1 MTPVNDRD
9 ELLSMLQESR
19 NELASAIQGLPDDKL
34 TVPLA
39 GDWSVKDFMGH
50 IAAWDEF
57 TVGDLRRIARGR
69 LPCLAAFREAEV
81 DNWNA
86 FLIRPRKL
94 FPLPQIQAEFEEARA
109 EMMAALKDL
118 PEGLLAQGQM
128 ARTIFVIMANHEKD
142 HARQGR
148 EWRAAERGWKH
159 S

>member
-1 MTPVNDRD
+1 VSDRD

-19 NELASAIQGLPDDKL
+19 NELSSAIQGLPDDKL

-39 GDWSVKDFMGH
+39 GDWSAKDFMGH
-50 IAAWDEF
+50 ITAWDEF
-57 TVGDLRRIARGR
+57 TVSDLRRIARGR

-94 FPLPQIQAEFEEARA
+94 FPLPQVRAEFEEARA
-109 EMMAALKDL
+109 EMVAALKDL

-128 ARTIFVIMANHEKD
+128 VRNIFAIMTNHEKD
-142 HARQGR
+142 HARQVR
-148 EWRAAERGWKH
+148 EWRQAEGL
-159 S
+159 

>member
-1 MTPVNDRD
+1 MSDRD

-19 NELASAIQGLPDDKL
+19 TELASAIKGLPEDKM

-39 GDWSVKDFMGH
+39 DEWSAKDIMGH
-50 IAAWDEF
+50 ITAWDEF
-57 TVGDLRRIARGR
+57 TVSDLRRIARGR
-69 LPCLAAFREAEV
+69 LPCLAAFRESEV

-118 PEGLLAQGQM
+118 PEKLVAQGSM
-128 ARTIFVIMANHEKD
+128 VRNILAIMANHEKD
-142 HARQGR
+142 HARQVR
-148 EWRAAERGWKH
+148 EWRQAQGL
-159 S
+159 